1 MNDGYQ
7 QLVDD
12 VLRKRY
18 YLRDENGR
26 LLEETPEEMFER
38 VAVAIAKAEDDSQE
52 WEKKFYGLMVEK
64 QFLPNSPTLVNA
76 GTKAGTLSACFVI
89 PVEDSLEGIY
99 KALTDAA
106 KVHKAFGGT
115 GFSFSR
121 LRPKGDVISSTGGS
135 AAGPVAFM
143 RLFDASADAVRQ
155 GGRREG
161 ANMGIL
167 DVDHPDI
174 EEFIVCKDQEGVLRH
189 FNISV
194 AITDAF
200 MLAMR
205 DGSPFPLI
213 NRRTGEV
220 VKKVDPNE
228 LFDKIAYQAWKNGEP
243 GVWFIDTV
251 NRTNKCPQLG
261 RIEACNPCG
270 EQELLPYESC
280 NLGSINL
287 AAHVDGRQIDWSK
300 LEETIRIAVRF
311 LDDVITVNKYPIP
324 EIEKAT
330 LRTRKIGL
338 GVMGW
343 HDMLIKLGI
352 PYDSER
358 ALKLAEDVMK
368 YITELA
374 INESI
379 QLVQEDG
386 RDPFPAFENSYWE
399 LNGYPE
405 MRNATLTTIAPT
417 GSISLIAGCSPS
429 IEPVFQWSYVR
440 RTEYGEYEVVHPL
453 LVELYGENWKEKIKL
468 DTGLFKTALDIHW
481 EWHIRMQAAFQKH
494 THNAVSKTINMPQT
508 ATVEDVKRAIMM
520 AWKLGCKGITIYR
533 VGSRQEEVMS
543 VKQKQTMVDRP
554 KKLSGETYKAR
565 SGCGKMYVT
574 INRLDGKPYEVFVRT
589 AGGCEANNEAIGRL
603 ISLALRNGIPVE
615 RVIRQ
620 LRKVKCINAM
630 RSEKSEGRSCA
641 DVIGRLLEQFVN
653 GDQSIEDTGRR
664 CPECG
669 AKLMF
674 GEGCMQGSCPNCG
687 WSGCG

>member
-1 MNDGYQ
+1 MNEGYER
-7 QLVDD
+7 LVED

-38 VAVAIAKAEDDSQE
+38 VAVAIAKAEDDPQE
-52 WEKKFYGLMVEK
+52 WEKKFFEVLTSKRFMAS
-64 QFLPNSPTLVNA
+64 SPTLVNA
-76 GTKAGTLSACFVI
+76 GTEAGTLSSCFVVPI
-89 PVEDSLEGIY
+89 EDSLEGIY

-121 LRPKGDVISSTGGS
+121 LRPKGDVISSTGGQ

-167 DVDHPDI
+167 EVSHPDI
-174 EEFIVCKDQEGVLRH
+174 EEFITCKSREGVLRH

-194 AITDAF
+194 AVTDDF
-200 MLAMR
+200 MK
-205 DGSPFPLI
+205 DVETNGEWQLI
-213 NRRTGEV
+213 NPRDSSVWKT
-220 VKKVDPNE
+220 VKVRE
-228 LFDKIAYQAWKNGEP
+228 LFDLIAYHAWLNGEP
-243 GVWFIDTV
+243 GVMFIDNV
-251 NRTNKCPQLG
+251 NRANTCPHLG
-261 RIEACNPCG
+261 RIEATNPCG
-270 EQELLPYESC
+270 EQPLLPYESC

-287 AAHVDGRQIDWSK
+287 SAHVIDGKIDWDK

-338 GVMGW
+338 GIMGW

-352 PYDSER
+352 PYDSDE
-358 ALKLAEDVMK
+358 ALRLAMKVMRFITETATHTSMQLAEERGV
-368 YITELA
+368 
-374 INESI
+374 
-379 QLVQEDG
+379 
-386 RDPFPAFENSYWE
+386 FPAWE
-399 LNGYPE
+399 GSTWEKEGIRL
-405 MRNATLTTIAPT
+405 RNATLTTIAPT

-429 IEPVFQWSYVR
+429 IEPIFQWSYR
-440 RTEYGEYEVVHPL
+440 RMTEYGQYDVVHPL
-453 LVELYGENWKEKIKL
+453 LIEMFGDRWEDRVKE
-468 DTGLFKTALDIHW
+468 DPRLFKTALDISW
-481 EWHIRMQAAFQKH
+481 EWHIRMQAAFQRWV
-494 THNAVSKTINMPQT
+494 HNAVSKTINMPQT
-508 ATVEDVKRAIMM
+508 TTVEDVRRAIMM
-520 AWKLGCKGITIYR
+520 AWRLGCKGITIYR

-543 VKQKQTMVDRP
+543 VKQANGRP
-554 KKLSGETYKAR
+554 RALSGTTIKAR

-574 INRLDGKPYEVFVRT
+574 INFGADGHPYEVFVRT

-603 ISLALRNGIPVE
+603 ISLVLRNGIPVE
-615 RVIRQ
+615 KVIRQ

-630 RSEKSEGRSCA
+630 RSEKSEGKSCA
-641 DVIGRLLEQFVN
+641 DVIGKLLEEVV
-653 GDQSIEDTGRR
+653 GKTTTTEGRR

-669 AKLMF
+669 QPLTF
-674 GEGCMQGSCPNCG
+674 GEGCMTGSCPNCG
-687 WSGCG
+687 WSGCS